1 MLLGAL
7 NYWQIAFGYLM
18 YVVTPFMG
26 EIALAVLSLVDIRY
40 YIISGDKE
48 TYRRTVKLVE
58 STSRSF
64 AVRNVS
70 GRDSPSGY
78 FVGWSVIGYIENRG
92 SYDEDYKIYALCPV
106 AFYKTITAGSSAKF
120 KSSSNSSSS
129 SEESDGLLT
138 TTGFLSGAADV
149 SGCGGVI
156 PVEQQKIEVYHR
168 VGTYK
173 NFYYR
178 SLKLDVSDMNPV
190 GDQVEIVNDIVRI
203 YKAKGR
209 AAVFIHGVSCAG
221 KSSIGYLVAK
231 AIQGNFCHT
240 FNPTDPGD
248 QFPLM
253 IHELLHND
261 SDSPAVVVMEE
272 ANEIIRAVHTK
283 SIVQVPEIPTPV
295 RDKPTWVTMMDDL
308 KLFKNVVMILTSNE
322 SKAAMDALDVAYLAA
337 SRIHATYEMN
347 RVLPIYDADS

>member
-1 MLLGAL
+1 MLGTL
-7 NYWQIAFGYLM
+7 NYWQIVFGYLM

-26 EIALAVLSLVDIRY
+26 EIALAILNLAEIRY
-40 YIISGDKE
+40 YVISGDKE
-48 TYRRTVKLVE
+48 TYRRTVKLIE

-64 AVRNVS
+64 AMRNIS
-70 GRDSPSGY
+70 GRESPSGY
-78 FVGWSVIGYIENRG
+78 FIGWSVVGYIENRG
-92 SYDEDYKIYALCPV
+92 SYEEDNKIYAVCPI

-120 KSSSNSSSS
+120 KSSSGSSGSD
-129 SEESDGLLT
+129 ETDGLLT
-138 TTGFLSGAADV
+138 TTNDI
-149 SGCGGVI
+149 SGCTTST
-156 PVEQQKIEVYHR
+156 EQQKIEVYHR

-178 SLKLDVSDMNPV
+178 SLNLDVSDMNPV

-203 YKAKGR
+203 YKTKGR

-261 SDSPAVVVMEE
+261 SDSPAVVVLEE

-283 SIVQVPEIPTPV
+283 TTVRVPDIPTPV

-337 SRIHATYEMN
+337 SRIHATYEMS
-347 RVLPIYDADS
+347 RVLPIYETES

>member
-1 MLLGAL
+1 MA
-7 NYWQIAFGYLM
+7 
-18 YVVTPFMG
+18 
-26 EIALAVLSLVDIRY
+26 DIRY

-48 TYRRTVKLVE
+48 TYRRTVKLIE
-58 STSRSF
+58 SISRSF

-78 FVGWSVIGYIENRG
+78 FVGWSAVGYIENRG
-92 SYDEDYKIYALCPV
+92 SYDEDYKIYTLTSP
-106 AFYKTITAGSSAKF
+106 AFYKTMTAGNSAKF
-120 KSSSNSSSS
+120 KSVGGSSGSSGSS

-138 TTGFLSGAADV
+138 TAGDV

-190 GDQVEIVNDIVRI
+190 GDQEAIVNDIVRI

-283 SIVQVPEIPTPV
+283 STVQVPEIPTPV

-308 KLFKNVVMILTSNE
+308 KLFKNVIMILTSNE
-322 SKAAMDALDVAYLAA
+322 SKATIDALDVAYLAA
-337 SRIHATYEMN
+337 SRIHATYEMS